1 MAIDIGPRI
10 GIDGEA
16 EYRKQ
21 INEITQAQ
29 KALAAEM
36 KATESAFDKNAS
48 AQSKNAAK
56 GKNLQKQ
63 VENQKKKV
71 DELKKG
77 LNEASKKWGEDSQQ
91 VSKWRQAVANAET
104 ELNRLNAEL
113 AKTTPSVG
121 ERLQQAG
128 NKISNIGDGM
138 KSVGD
143 TMTKYVSAPVMAVGA
158 YAIKTAADFEN
169 AMAKVSTIA
178 DTTSVP
184 IGDLEES
191 ILNLSDETGIAAT
204 DIAEAVYNAIS
215 AGQDTADA
223 VGFVETATKL
233 AKAGFTDTASSLD
246 VLTSIMNAYGL
257 ESDKVTD
264 VSDKLITVQN
274 RGKTTIAQLS
284 SSMGKVIPT
293 ASAFGVDL
301 DNIASAYV
309 VLTKNGISTAE
320 STTYLNSMINE
331 LGKSGTK
338 ASKALKS
345 KTGKSFK
352 ELMDDGGDLSSVL
365 KVLQDVAEESGV
377 SLADMFGSAEA
388 GKAALSILS
397 DGGEEFNAS
406 MAAMQEAAGAT
417 SKAFDTVSGTSSAK
431 MQKSLNQLKNVAIK
445 AGKDL
450 LSMVAPGIE
459 AVGKKIGELSQW
471 YNSLDADTQRMVSNV
486 GVALGV
492 GGPLLSGVGSMVSGI
507 GDGISTIGSL
517 LSSTGIGAISATN
530 PVILAAEATLAALA
544 AAMIFAPSIEEIEG
558 TSEFYKE
565 MDKMQK
571 RIDEINEMSESI
583 GKSVSGSMEGVEI
596 DTNPVENLYSK
607 LEDCFDES
615 GNLRGDMKDTAAYL
629 VGEFNRKMGTD
640 FSTTFGENAEKNIKQ
655 LGEMKKAM
663 EDYVET
669 VKRSA
674 VQQAYNEQWVKA
686 STNHANALVEEASA
700 EKEYNKQLSA
710 YNTLAQEYAA
720 KNAEYRQE
728 YEQWGSSNPRLTGLL
743 NEASALKEQMEIQG
757 KVVDRASEEWI
768 NAGVAAEVAGT
779 QVQTMDDAL
788 SAIASGDTKKGVE
801 LMSTLEVNS
810 AKAGE
815 VLRKK
820 LAPAFKYTSK
830 QMRDFTNKAYLEDI
844 KAPKLTAPNVAPV
857 GKEVNKNLTNFFAK
871 NSPTLSLRNSKIVGA
886 TEKGKETNTII
897 ERAVS
902 NITGRVGGINN
913 ASGAAYTAYGTMQS
927 IIGRSMTGTVGS
939 VSVVWSALSS
949 AWSSMQSWFNS
960 NPLTSYVQ
968 EVVTEVRSNGY
979 SWDALWGRS
988 GKTANGMI
996 VNGTQIRMV
1005 GEAGPEAIIPLSASR
1020 RGRAMELYRE
1030 VGNFLGSNT
1039 TNNTSN
1045 NININVYSQPGQSAD
1060 DIAEIVSRKINQ
1072 SVRRR
1077 GAVFA

>member
-29 KALAAEM
+29 KALTAEM

-48 AQSKNAAK
+48 AQEKNAAK

-63 VENQKKKV
+63 IDNQKKKV
-71 DELKKG
+71 DELKRG
-77 LNEASKKWGEDSQQ
+77 LNEASKKWGEDSAQ
-91 VSKWRQAVANAET
+91 VSKWRQAVANAEA

-113 AKTTPSVG
+113 ERTKPSVG
-121 ERLQQAG
+121 ERLQEAG
-128 NKISNIGDGM
+128 NKISNIGGGI

-184 IGDLEES
+184 IEDLEDS
-191 ILNLSDETGIAAT
+191 ILSLSDETGIAST

-338 ASKALKS
+338 ASKALKD

-365 KVLQDVAEESGV
+365 KILEDVAEDSGV

-397 DGGEEFNAS
+397 DGGDEFTAS
-406 MAAMQEAAGAT
+406 MQAMTEAAGAT

-459 AVGKKIGELSQW
+459 AVGKKIGELSRW
-471 YNSLDADTQRMVSNV
+471 YNSLDSDTQRMVSKV

-517 LSSTGIGAISATN
+517 LDSIGGISMTAGPVGAAIGA
-530 PVILAAEATLAALA
+530 LGALA
-544 AAMIFAPSIEEIEG
+544 AAWVFTPIERIEGYDEFMSDLDELDREIENIKDMSDKVGSAINGIMDGVSVDTAPIEEI
-558 TSEFYKE
+558 YKQL
-565 MDKMQK
+565 KSCY
-571 RIDEINEMSESI
+571 DEN
-583 GKSVSGSMEGVEI
+583 
-596 DTNPVENLYSK
+596 
-607 LEDCFDES
+607 
-615 GNLRGDMKDTAAYL
+615 GNLKNGMEETAKYL
-629 VGEFNRKMGTD
+629 IGQFNQQMGTD
-640 FSTTFGENAEKNIKQ
+640 FSTEFTGNAQKNIEQ
-655 LGEMKKAM
+655 LNAM
-663 EDYVET
+663 NTELEKYIENL
-669 VKRSA
+669 KRAA
-674 VQQAYNEQWVKA
+674 VQKAFDEQFGQAIFTQTQALTKETEAHEKYNQAVAE
-686 STNHANALVEEASA
+686 STAANEAYAEANAKARA
-700 EKEYNKQLSA
+700 EL
-710 YNTLAQEYAA
+710 
-720 KNAEYRQE
+720 
-728 YEQWGSSNPRLTGLL
+728 EQWGAINPTTLQELGELRDAVDD
-743 NEASALKEQMEIQG
+743 NALKVE
-757 KVVDRASEEWI
+757 RAGESWM
-768 NAGVAAEVAGT
+768 NAGEEAQRAG
-779 QVQTMDDAL
+779 VRVESMKDAI
-788 SAIASGDTKKGVE
+788 SEISNGNTEKGVKT
-801 LMSTLEVNS
+801 MANLEEN
-810 AKAGE
+810 ATKAGE
-815 VLRKK
+815 AFRRK
-820 LAPAFKYTSK
+820 LVPGFKRAVDQIK
-830 QMRDFTNKAYLEDI
+830 RFGKDAYLEDI
-844 KAPKLTAPNVAPV
+844 EAPKIHTPDVKPV
-857 GKEVNKNLTNFFAK
+857 GKEITNGLTNFLAK
-871 NSPTLSLRNSKIVGA
+871 NSPTLSLKNSKILGA
-886 TEKGKETNTII
+886 AEKGREANTII

-913 ASGAAYTAYGTMQS
+913 ASGAAYTAYSTMQS
-927 IIGRSMTGTVGS
+927 IVGRSMTGTVGS

-960 NPLTSYVQ
+960 NPLTSYVR
-968 EVVTEVRSNGY
+968 EVVTTVKSSGY
-979 SWDALWGRS
+979 SWGALWG
-988 GKTANGMI
+988 GPKANGGFI
-996 VNGTQIRMV
+996 QGTTIAMV
-1005 GEAGPEAIIPLSASR
+1005 GEAGPEAIIPLSGTR

-1030 VGNFLGSNT
+1030 VGNYLGAST
-1039 TNNTSN
+1039 TNNNTSN
-1045 NININVYSQPGQSAD
+1045 ISINVYTQPGQNPT
-1060 DIAEIVSRKINQ
+1060 DIAEAVSRKINNQ
-1072 SVRRR
+1072 IYRK
-1077 GAVFA
+1077 GAVFS